1 MRPDSEIKLH
11 AAVLLY
17 FLLRAACHRYLQA
30 ASSIRKQQIALQH
43 RSKQPGLLN
52 AIMLTKRRYIV
63 LLAIGLVATACSL
76 GRSQETSHRD
86 GRLRA
91 RPTAV
96 ASMPSAGLSP
106 LSIAKE
112 RDGLLYVP
120 ANLPPGPAPL
130 VVLLH
135 GAGGAAQGIMRRL
148 SGVADSVG
156 FVVLVPD
163 SRGPTWD
170 AIRGNYGPDVAYLD
184 SALKLV
190 FSRVPVDPGRVI
202 ASGFSDGASYALG
215 IARIN
220 GDLFTRVVAF
230 SPGFVTHGAAT
241 GKPEVYI
248 THGDNDQILPYEAT
262 SERIVAALKR
272 AGYQVTLKQFAGGHM
287 VPPGLAVEAFRWATK
302 PKEAKAT
309 R

>member
-1 MRPDSEIKLH
+1 MTRSH
-11 AAVLLY
+11 FAARIRRTIILAMT
-17 FLLRAACHRYLQA
+17 FL
-30 ASSIRKQQIALQH
+30 
-43 RSKQPGLLN
+43 
-52 AIMLTKRRYIV
+52 V
-63 LLAIGLVATACSL
+63 VACSL
-76 GRSQETSHRD
+76 GLSQETSRRD

-91 RPTAV
+91 RPVPVT
-96 ASMPSAGLSP
+96 STPKPGLTP
-106 LSIAKE
+106 LALGKE
-112 RDGLLYVP
+112 RDGLLYIP
-120 ANLPPGPAPL
+120 ANLPAGPAPL

-148 SGVADSVG
+148 STVADSVG

-170 AIRGNYGPDVAYLD
+170 AIRGNYGPDIAFVD

-190 FSRVPVDPGRVI
+190 FSRVSIDPARVI

-215 IARIN
+215 LARVN
-220 GDLFTRVVAF
+220 GDLFSRVVAF
-230 SPGFVTHGAAT
+230 SPGFVTHGTAT

-248 THGDNDQILPYEAT
+248 THGDADQILPYEAT
-262 SERIVAALKR
+262 SERIVVALKR

-287 VPPGLAVEAFRWATK
+287 VPPDLAIEAFRWAIK
-302 PKEAKAT
+302 PKEAKAS

>member
-1 MRPDSEIKLH
+1 MINRTVIRQRFTVAALLILGSSLGVAQDRGARTGRLTARPR
-11 AAVLLY
+11 AVSG
-17 FLLRAACHRYLQA
+17 APP
-30 ASSIRKQQIALQH
+30 
-43 RSKQPGLLN
+43 PGQ
-52 AIMLTKRRYIV
+52 V
-63 LLAIGLVATACSL
+63 PLAITRG
-76 GRSQETSHRD
+76 
-86 GRLRA
+86 
-91 RPTAV
+91 
-96 ASMPSAGLSP
+96 
-106 LSIAKE
+106 

-135 GAGGAAQGIMRRL
+135 GAGGAAQNILARL

-170 AIRGNYGPDVAYLD
+170 AIRGDYGPDVAYLD
-184 SALKLV
+184 SALKVV
-190 FSRVPVDPGRVI
+190 FSRIAIDPARVI

-241 GKPEVYI
+241 GKPTVYI
-248 THGDNDQILPYEAT
+248 THGDNDPILPYEAT
-262 SERIVAALKR
+262 SER
-272 AGYQVTLKQFAGGHM
+272 
-287 VPPGLAVEAFRWATK
+287 
-302 PKEAKAT
+302 
-309 R
+309 